1 MAEIEIQRKKPPI
14 WPWILG
20 ALVLVALLWFL
31 VDQAGQRSPDQT
43 TATATTATTTSP
55 RTTAPPTDPT
65 SPMLPEVREF
75 VTFVRQGEATEEAGL
90 YHEYTSTG
98 IRNLADALNAIA
110 HRTDNHNDRINQK
123 HQQLHQMADKIQQ
136 DPHSTRHANIIR
148 DAFTTSA
155 DLMEQLQRNLYPQLD
170 DQVAEVRQAAQ
181 SLNPQDLT
189 LDQKDDIQRFFER
202 ASNAVE
208 AMEHASSRGEDVP
221 G

>member
-31 VDQAGQRSPDQT
+31 VDQTGQREPDQDT
-43 TATATTATTTSP
+43 VANITGIEPAAE
-55 RTTAPPTDPT
+55 PTG
-65 SPMLPEVREF
+65 PMLNEVQQF
-75 VTFVRQGEATEEAGL
+75 VTFVRENQPTEEMGL
-90 YHEYTSTG
+90 NHEYTSTG

-110 HRTDNHNDRINQK
+110 KQTDNHNDQIEQK
-123 HQQLHQMADKIQQ
+123 HEELLQMADQIQK
-136 DPHSTRHANIIR
+136 DPESTQHANVIR

-155 DLMEQLQRNLYPQLD
+155 DLMEQLQRNLYPHLN

-181 SLNPQDLT
+181 SVDPGNLT
-189 LDQKDDIQRFFER
+189 LDQKIDVKQFFER
-202 ASNAVE
+202 ASDAVQ
-208 AMEHASSRGEDVP
+208 AMESASGRGAGVS